1 MPESSKETI
10 AVSSKLFL
18 DADLAATLKMEL
30 FVIIVNGLQPL
41 TITTKCFILNFAAVL
56 DPSLILLAAQEH
68 SELQSPAKYIGNLLG
83 LAENINLKSKF
94 NVISLLFSTR

>member
-18 DADLAATLKMEL
+18 DAGLAAALKMEL
-30 FVIIVNGLQPL
+30 FVIVVNGLQPL
-41 TITTKCFILNFAAVL
+41 TITTKGFILNVAAVL

-83 LAENINLKSKF
+83 LA
-94 NVISLLFSTR
+94 